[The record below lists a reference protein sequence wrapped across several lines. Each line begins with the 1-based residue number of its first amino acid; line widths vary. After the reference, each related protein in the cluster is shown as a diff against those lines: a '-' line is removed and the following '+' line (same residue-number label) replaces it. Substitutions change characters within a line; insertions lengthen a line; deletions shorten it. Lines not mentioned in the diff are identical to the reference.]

1 MKEIV
6 CERILLPARASEQG
20 NVIGSVRNW
29 RASEASDWRA
39 REASDWRAREASD
52 WRAREASETPSIAT
66 YRKKCLGVSTSK
78 PQCACPLFYVKR
90 EEWTLMH
97 LREACLLFASAIYNE
112 KLALRTSK
120 RKSACTSNNFTFARP
135 LMGTIF

>member
-39 REASDWRAREASD
+39 REAS
-52 WRAREASETPSIAT
+52 ETPSIAT
-66 YRKKCLGVSTSK
+66 YQKNVW
-78 PQCACPLFYVKR
+78 A
-90 EEWTLMH
+90 
-97 LREACLLFASAIYNE
+97 
-112 KLALRTSK
+112 
-120 RKSACTSNNFTFARP
+120 
-135 LMGTIF
+135 